1 MARRSAIAARWE
13 AGGSVTMGPAGR
25 DRRVRSVPKRRQPGA
40 RDESPVQEPEQPDRA
55 CRKRPASRLQ
65 EHLTSQS
72 SKPLPVRSYTD
83 PRQESPER
91 KRGRQATLS
100 RSALWTRYSLDAIL
114 SAGPK
119 DLLELCLDM
128 NLLHDGRLDP
138 CDWCGESNWRIEAKG
153 DHASYRCKSKNCR
166 CSKSV
171 LSHDNDLFNKKCAL
185 RSLIGALWLFLSP
198 INVSAD
204 QAGLIL
210 GLDHRTVRDLFSN
223 FRAWLTPIV
232 DRLNEELVV
241 GSAGA
246 DTELDE
252 ISFRS
257 KALDDQAAWR
267 N

>member
-1 MARRSAIAARWE
+1 MTGVANPIGALKPRETTLHTGASPRIA
-13 AGGSVTMGPAGR
+13 V
-25 DRRVRSVPKRRQPGA
+25 
-40 RDESPVQEPEQPDRA
+40 VQ
-55 CRKRPASRLQ
+55 
-65 EHLTSQS
+65 
-72 SKPLPVRSYTD
+72 
-83 PRQESPER
+83 
-91 KRGRQATLS
+91 
-100 RSALWTRYSLDAIL
+100 
-114 SAGPK
+114 
-119 DLLELCLDM
+119 
-128 NLLHDGRLDP
+128 NP
-138 CDWCGESNWRIEAKG
+138 CS
-153 DHASYRCKSKNCR
+153 HMTTT
-166 CSKSV
+166 CSI
-171 LSHDNDLFNKKCAL
+171 KKCAL